1 MDFTD
6 RKDDLIPFLKFKPS
20 ATDALPH
27 ETTSIVELIDA
38 EGQTTQFEIVFM
50 GKGPLAIRWDGYT
63 YVREGNYLP
72 IRGRDRPIAEQ
83 IYTGESG
90 EVVGMIR
97 DKRDADDCLNKMKIS
112 AGFRLAM
119 P

>member
-1 MDFTD
+1 MKNVECKMWNLEATNWVDFTD

-50 GKGPLAIRWDGYT
+50 GKGP
-63 YVREGNYLP
+63 
-72 IRGRDRPIAEQ
+72 
-83 IYTGESG
+83 
-90 EVVGMIR
+90 
-97 DKRDADDCLNKMKIS
+97 
-112 AGFRLAM
+112 
-119 P
+119 